1 MRNLLPD
8 GMEAELLDTQNI
20 MANDHQRCIYLGN
33 LVRTVIALHN
43 LIDNKVSEY
52 IKNIFK

>member
-8 GMEAELLDTQNI
+8 VLEAELVDTQNI
-20 MANDHQRCIYLGN
+20 MANDHQMCIYLGN

-43 LIDNKVSEY
+43 LIDNKVY
-52 IKNIFK
+52 